1 MADSKITGG
10 SVRLLERMK
19 TGEYEHR
26 EASVELTFGVFEDR
40 DYRDLLDLAHEGCVL
55 KVNQMLGRK
64 DTIESRRAAKTE
76 SRRPPRIEVEVASE
90 NTNVDAALVVAAAKT
105 ELPANKA
112 AVTTSDPEAEA
123 MVPILAKA
131 AADPLDMGET
141 IDDVAA
147 ALASA
152 SSDLLDMD
160 EGLTAAAPEITDKM
174 LNEQVQH
181 HNNRMIELY
190 RKANGDDGGLG
201 TLKIRE
207 LIGKFVPVGKKVK
220 DIPEDQRQNFLD
232 GLRALKC
239 DK

>member
-131 AADPLDMGET
+131 ADPLDMGG
-141 IDDVAA
+141 AA
-147 ALASA
+147 EDAPSA
-152 SSDLLDMD
+152 PTTPSVNLLDMD